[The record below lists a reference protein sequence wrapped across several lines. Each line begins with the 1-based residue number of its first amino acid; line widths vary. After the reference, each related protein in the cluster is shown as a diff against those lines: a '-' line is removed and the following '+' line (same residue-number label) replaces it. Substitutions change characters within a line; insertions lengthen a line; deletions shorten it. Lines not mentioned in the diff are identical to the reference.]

1 MSDLLPPNATHIER
15 IAAQVGAKATDLPVI
30 LRTLW
35 DPEECPLELLP
46 WLAWAWS
53 ADEWSTEWTERQMR
67 DSVKASIDVQAI
79 KGTIGAVR
87 TAVGALGY
95 PVRVQEWHAQTP
107 PGDPYTFRLLL
118 DVDQELLTQASLQR
132 ILAVVGATKNLRSH
146 LETALLTVTSVAAP
160 SVAVVTGIGLDLGL
174 TYSAPA
180 YADGRPA
187 LDLLTDA
194 AEHGEAST
202 VDAIDD
208 LHRLLHSTMTP
219 SYW

>member
-1 MSDLLPPNATHIER
+1 MSDLLPPNSTDLER
-15 IAAQVGAKATDLPVI
+15 IAATVGAKATDLPVI
-30 LRTLW
+30 LRSLW
-35 DPEECPLELLP
+35 DPEECPLALLP

-53 ADEWSTEWTERQMR
+53 ADEWSQDWTERQQR
-67 DSVKASIDVQAI
+67 DTVKNAIQVQSI

-107 PGDPYTFRLLL
+107 PGEPYTFRLLL
-118 DVDQELLTQASLQR
+118 DVDQEPLTQSALQR
-132 ILAVVGATKNLRSH
+132 ILKVVGSTKNLRSH
-146 LETALLTVTSVAAP
+146 LETALLTVTSSAALSVAAV
-160 SVAVVTGIGLDLGL
+160 SGVGVDLGVS
-174 TYSAPA
+174 YGAPT
-180 YADGRPA
+180 YADGTPA

-202 VDAIDD
+202 VEALDD
-208 LHRLLHSTMTP
+208 LHTLLHSTMTP